1 MIAAYF
7 FTAGTVAYYATVLAV
22 RLVTTLVISSIIA
35 KRMGDPGD
43 PGVSGASLGNRVQLP
58 PATDNKIGVVY
69 GSAYMKPIITDVK
82 ISTDQKTMW
91 YVTVFSEAM
100 DTDAI
105 GTFSFGDIYW
115 GDKLLTFDGTD
126 LTKVV
131 GWTDSSGQNDTKASG
146 KLNFYLYRDGSEKPI
161 NTDLKAWQVLQ
172 DSGIAEANRWDT
184 SKKMTGLVFAIV
196 KLSYD
201 QDAGITGLADISAVI
216 TNSLTKPGSVIK
228 DYLMNTR
235 YGAGLAIERVN
246 TASLT
251 ALDTYSDETIS
262 YTNINNTTSTAPRYR
277 INGPID
283 TTKNFL
289 DNLNQLAD
297 CCDSWLSFNE
307 KENNWAI
314 VINRSVYDLD
324 PTGAAIPII
333 DATNIMGGIN
343 ITPMDL
349 NQSYS
354 SVEVQFPNT
363 RQRDQPGYY
372 RLDIESFPNIVRS
385 ANEPDNSLSI
395 ALPFTNN
402 IVEAQYIAGRRLLQ
416 SREDLS
422 VTFTMDHSGIQI
434 DAGDVIAIT
443 HERYDWENKFF
454 RVNQVQEGKNE
465 DGNLYAQIT
474 ASEYNDGVYDDD
486 NIDLQDFTLDLN
498 TGITDPNYLASPY
511 APYITNQSPNAA
523 VPSFDVNNVVP
534 AGGTVVAVEYWYAT
548 TATINL
554 NNYTLYQTALPSSS
568 SIWAANTTATIT
580 VSGLGLGDYYFRT
593 RLVGLRRKSEYSSPT
608 DVINWLPNPIG
619 TLVGQNFQSEFVPNT
634 LTVRRDTTGT
644 VYYSSAVA
652 RLYGQSGG
660 ALINYSGA
668 TSDVDA
674 RFVNNS
680 WRIGATTSTWLQGI
694 TTDGLTITLSTS
706 TVVDAGVNAQFNSP
720 SFVNTVTGGTMVVP
734 VRYKNS
740 LGQVYQ
746 GIPASQKY
754 QVLSDGINGTN
765 GFNGSAGTGTNG
777 LNGFVNFAYIPIGVE
792 PESANNAQKTAAWI
806 SAVNREPVYND
817 NGTFWGPTTHKNYSY
832 YGTSTQWTSATV
844 FIDGDLVSTGT
855 IRGAALVADAIYGKT
870 FQSNNGYVGSYGS
883 PGTWIDGN
891 NGNARFAGTMNIGNN
906 LTIGNSA
913 TIGNSLTIGT
923 SAFIGSSLTIGDDLR
938 VGNNATIGSDVYI
951 GNNLTVAGL
960 ITNGALGIGVVT
972 SSTLATDVRAL
983 ISAGTG
989 GTTGTQLGTPHIAAS
1004 NSWNSTQYDWHWTSG
1019 FSVGF
1024 WRTIGYSDGLDAQAG
1039 SGSITVSYSCSNLSI
1054 TGAPAYPNGP
1064 QFYLF
1069 MNYTPQ
1075 MGSTPQL
1082 VFIPAGGSPLP
1093 SGATSGTGSSV
1104 YPQFGDYPC
1113 GTSGGTSHTGP
1124 YSLSATFNIPSSK
1137 TNVVIG
1143 VGFFNGNSNVNSN
1156 TGSFSVTGNTWSLTR
1171 T

>member
-35 KRMGDPGD
+35 KRMGDAGD

-100 DTDAI
+100 DSDSI

-146 KLNFYLYRDGSEKPI
+146 KLNFYLYRDGSEKPL
-161 NTDLKAWQVLQ
+161 NTTLKAWEVLQ

-196 KLSYD
+196 KLNYD
-201 QDAGITGLADISAVI
+201 QDAGITGLADISAVV
-216 TNSLTKPGSVIK
+216 TNTLTKPGSVIK

-235 YGAGLAIERVN
+235 YGAGLDIARVN

-277 INGPID
+277 INGPVD

-324 PTGAAIPII
+324 PTGAFIPVI

-343 ITPMDL
+343 ISPMDL

-372 RLDIESFPNIVRS
+372 RLDINSFPNVVRS

-422 VTFTMDHSGIQI
+422 ITFTMDHSGIQI
-434 DAGDVIAIT
+434 DAGDVIHVT
-443 HERYDWENKFF
+443 HDRYSWNIKPF

-486 NIDLQDFTLDLN
+486 NVDLQDFTLDLN

-593 RLVGLRRKSEYSSPT
+593 RLVGVRRKSEYSSPT

-660 ALINYSGA
+660 ALIPYSGA
-668 TSDVDA
+668 TSDADG
-674 RFVNNS
+674 RFTNNT

-694 TTDGLTITLSTS
+694 TTDGLTITLSTA

-720 SFVNTVTGGTMVVP
+720 TFVNTVTGGTMVVP

-754 QVLSDGINGTN
+754 QVLSDGTNGTN

-777 LNGFVNFAYIPIGVE
+777 LNGFVNFAYIPIGIE

-832 YGTSTQWTSATV
+832 YGTDTQWTAASV

-855 IRGAALVADAIYGKT
+855 IRGAALVANAIYGKT

-891 NGNARFAGTMNIGNN
+891 NGNARFAGTMNIGNS
-906 LTIGNSA
+906 LTVGTGATIGNDLTVGDSA
-913 TIGNSLTIGT
+913 TIGDNLHVGLNLT
-923 SAFIGSSLTIGDDLR
+923 
-938 VGNNATIGSDVYI
+938 VGNNATIGNDLYI

-960 ITNGALGIGVVT
+960 VNGGVLAPNVVTTATLSASLQQQITGQSGSYGTSNYATTVTGGTGSWDYSVTCTANGNSATWGQSYQGLHRIDNIGYIDLNSTWLGAKGSLTINWSGLLVATWTNGSGWVGRDFSIYLWANDGSTNLTSNSVWLGT
-972 SSTLATDVRAL
+972 LSSYDLPSRYSSPVNNGISQSGTTGAL
-983 ISAGTG
+983 ISRLQALTSPRLV
-989 GTTGTQLGTPHIAAS
+989 LGL
-1004 NSWNSTQYDWHWTSG
+1004 G
-1019 FSVGF
+1019 L
-1024 WRTIGYSDGLDAQAG
+1024 YSSDD
-1039 SGSITVSYSCSNLSI
+1039 Y
-1054 TGAPAYPNGP
+1054 
-1064 QFYLF
+1064 
-1069 MNYTPQ
+1069 
-1075 MGSTPQL
+1075 
-1082 VFIPAGGSPLP
+1082 SPL
-1093 SGATSGTGSSV
+1093 S
-1104 YPQFGDYPC
+1104 
-1113 GTSGGTSHTGP
+1113 
-1124 YSLSATFNIPSSK
+1124 YSLSNINF
-1137 TNVVIG
+1137 TVA
-1143 VGFFNGNSNVNSN
+1143 
-1156 TGSFSVTGNTWSLTR
+1156 
-1171 T
+1171 